1 MDFLDQINSKR
12 AELAKTQVKIADT
25 KLKLEKTTMESDRR
39 ILSQLLEL
47 YADKVDYLEQRI
59 INLLAI
65 MDGEP

>member
-12 AELAKTQVKIADT
+12 AELAKTQVKISDT
-25 KLKLEKTTMESDRR
+25 KLKLEKTTMESERR

>member
-25 KLKLEKTTMESDRR
+25 KLKLEKTTMESERR

-59 INLLAI
+59 INILTI